1 MVSGPRNWG
10 RRNGP
15 EQAQFSAVTCQRRV
29 EIQMIPAEENGLD
42 RELVLFIG
50 RVNDPAWKEQMQWLR
65 KVCELVC
72 CATIPAAEKWLV
84 DTSRFPGII
93 VFSQPRRDYYNPEKV
108 QHLVEQLPMAR
119 AVSVEGSWC
128 EGESRSGHPY
138 KGVQHFFWH
147 QFQPRMAELL
157 GHDATGAGTRTE
169 TENDRA
175 ITASGN
181 PLPEGTGLLGIV
193 TSRLV
198 TYEALGHACRQAGYR
213 TTWLRTGTVDVP
225 RGLRAIIVDVGD
237 LGDAEEVLAGLPDQA
252 SVTPRVVLAGFPR
265 LADVKRLAADGRT
278 KVVAKPFRLH
288 DLLWLLADCIKDATS
303 DRAA

>member
-1 MVSGPRNWG
+1 
-10 RRNGP
+10 
-15 EQAQFSAVTCQRRV
+15 
-29 EIQMIPAEENGLD
+29 MIPAEENGLD

-138 KGVQHFFWH
+138 KGVQHFFDGV
-147 QFQPRMAELL
+147 PPAIL
-157 GHDATGAGTRTE
+157 GA
-169 TENDRA
+169 
-175 ITASGN
+175 
-181 PLPEGTGLLGIV
+181 
-193 TSRLV
+193 
-198 TYEALGHACRQAGYR
+198 
-213 TTWLRTGTVDVP
+213 
-225 RGLRAIIVDVGD
+225 VG
-237 LGDAEEVLAGLPDQA
+237 G
-252 SVTPRVVLAGFPR
+252 
-265 LADVKRLAADGRT
+265 
-278 KVVAKPFRLH
+278 
-288 DLLWLLADCIKDATS
+288 
-303 DRAA
+303 